1 MWRNQQ
7 GISNVFANK
16 NNFTKETA
24 TQKDFQILKQAMDF
38 AIDVNKELFHS
49 YDVYNNSDSKLVHT
63 IAGPPY
69 FENEPQMP
77 NIMKTQR

>member
-7 GISNVFANK
+7 GTNVFANK
-16 NNFTKETA
+16 NITTESVTE
-24 TQKDFQILKQAMDF
+24 KDFHILKQAMDF
-38 AIDVNKELFHS
+38 AIDVNKELFRN

>member
-1 MWRNQQ
+1 MFLNRNITTERVT
-7 GISNVFANK
+7 G
-16 NNFTKETA
+16 
-24 TQKDFQILKQAMDF
+24 KDFHILKQAMDF
-38 AIDVNKELFHS
+38 AIDVNKELFRN

>member
-7 GISNVFANK
+7 GTNVFANR
-16 NNFTKETA
+16 NITTESVIE
-24 TQKDFQILKQAMDF
+24 KDFHILKQAMDF
-38 AIDVNKELFHS
+38 AIDVNKELFRN
-49 YDVYNNSDSKLVHT
+49 YDVYNNSDSKFVHT